1 MAGVSPDV
9 LRPLFEDALEML
21 SLAWRSFQRH
31 DPAGLD
37 RAERLGRTIHK
48 REKELTEGLLA
59 SPPDSGTP
67 PFVPGHFERIGNAA
81 EGLVRCLRGMEDES
95 ATFTEGGT
103 REVNE
108 LFERAIELTQCAGD
122 LVLTG
127 NRVLARHIEI
137 ESMRFARVERV
148 PGHARR
154 PARDRPSRA
163 PDREPRDASLRADPP
178 LHRVAPRRR
187 AARRSVRAPAGNRR
201 PLPRVLFDRTHLA
214 RRAVCQ

>member
-137 ESMRFARVERV
+137 ESMRFEDQAAGFVRAHERRLIDGV
-148 PGHARR
+148 CSPRASSAYLAMLDDLLEIVRHARR
-154 PARDRPSRA
+154 IASRVTPRSALTRPSI
-163 PDREPRDASLRADPP
+163 
-178 LHRVAPRRR
+178 
-187 AARRSVRAPAGNRR
+187 G
-201 PLPRVLFDRTHLA
+201 
-214 RRAVCQ
+214 